1 MQRNHTTE
9 INNARKP
16 FRGAVFG
23 AFGWL
28 FPSLLA
34 YDSGHF
40 REWVGKLMRVLGIE
54 TSCDETGVAVYD
66 SERGLL
72 ADSLYSQVE
81 IHARYGGVVPE
92 LASRD
97 HIRKTLPLIKE
108 VLERSGTAL
117 SELDGIAYTSGPGL
131 IGALLVGASVGRS
144 LGMALDVPTIGVH
157 HMEGHLLAP
166 MLEDSPPSF
175 PFVALLVS
183 GGHTQLVQV
192 EGIGRYTL
200 LGESLDDAAGEA
212 FDKVGKMLGLA
223 YPGGPRVAALAESG
237 TPGRFTFPRPMTN
250 RPGLEFSFS
259 GLKTFVRNT
268 LAEELAKSAGN
279 GAEPAVDQ
287 QTKADIAFAF
297 EDAVVQTFVIKCRRA
312 LQQTGMKTLI
322 IAGGVSANLRLRAGL
337 QGMVEKEQSQLF
349 YAKPRFC
356 TDNGAMIAYAGCQRL
371 LAGESDGLELN
382 VRPRWPLASLP
393 PLGGSSSS

>member
-1 MQRNHTTE
+1 M
-9 INNARKP
+9 
-16 FRGAVFG
+16 
-23 AFGWL
+23 L
-28 FPSLLA
+28 
-34 YDSGHF
+34 
-40 REWVGKLMRVLGIE
+40 VLGIE
-54 TSCDETGVAVYD
+54 TSCDETGVAIYD

-72 ADSLYSQVE
+72 ADSLYSQIE
-81 IHARYGGVVPE
+81 IHERFGGVVPE

-97 HIRKTLPLIKE
+97 HIRKTLPLIQE
-108 VLERSGTAL
+108 VLERADVSRKDL
-117 SELDGIAYTSGPGL
+117 EGIAYTAGPGL
-131 IGALLVGASVGRS
+131 IGALLVGASIGRS
-144 LGMALDVPTIGVH
+144 LGMSLGIPTIGVH

-166 MLEDSPPSF
+166 MLEESPPQF

-192 EGIGRYTL
+192 EGIGRYRL

-212 FDKVGKMLGLA
+212 FDKVGKMLGLP
-223 YPGGPRVAALAESG
+223 YPGGPRVAALAQAG

-268 LAEELAKSAGN
+268 LQEHKTAAGDAELDE
-279 GAEPAVDQ
+279 
-287 QTKADIAFAF
+287 QTKADIALAF

-322 IAGGVSANLRLRAGL
+322 IAGGVSANLSLRAGL
-337 QGMVEKEQSQLF
+337 QAMVEKEQSQLF

-371 LAGESDGLELN
+371 VAGEQDGLALD
-382 VRPRWPLASLP
+382 VKPRWPLSTLSALH
-393 PLGGSSSS
+393 PLQSR